1 MALTAGTRISAFYRA
16 SGVASNGD
24 ARWMVS
30 PTPADSRSPHI
41 GVTAGWHRATVVKD
55 FNPEAV
61 AFCEDDVLGEGEHP
75 LLRSTSH
82 IQVRFDA
89 ARWINRTG
97 ERYVDAMGGQLRAAL
112 DPADVVLRTAALP
125 PCALSLLV
133 VRWATG
139 EASDCVGFQGGWGD
153 TGAVVSDRYIENWMQ
168 TLHAS
173 LRGRFTVRTAFVA
186 SSADVERLGHNAGS
200 LARLLLAT
208 ETPVAHVG
216 AFYFL
221 WPVESDD
228 GGLPSGY
235 VNQRALL
242 GAMRDLEGA
251 GVETRFPHPSALYR
265 VFLSKEWMA
274 TMCLA
279 RGFCVPA
286 TTRVSVAAIVRD
298 PLLAARNALAA
309 LDVLATA
316 QRDGGMACADAAR
329 RSSGGSALGGAQGDA
344 RGDSRGDSA
353 CMRGVA
359 KLGFSWEAADV
370 VRFDGVA
377 DLAARLVELV
387 EQPQMCPSAVL
398 VQHLVESPI
407 CEIRSFVV
415 EGRIAKMLYT
425 RFLPPGEDGRY
436 ADFERSAT
444 PADWFDAD
452 DGPTSAADGAAALA
466 HAETTITADLVP
478 RWLVWL
484 HSQHHERIPVLRIDT
499 FVVRRRGAPRECDV
513 YIGELTELGASMVGW
528 QEGPS
533 IVKPAVLRSCFA
545 GGVGAELLEAS
556 GAGCAAHARAAADDG
571 VARGMLS
578 AAMRSVASGQTAAS
592 YGAEF

>member
-1 MALTAGTRISAFYRA
+1 
-16 SGVASNGD
+16 V
-24 ARWMVS
+24 
-30 PTPADSRSPHI
+30 
-41 GVTAGWHRATVVKD
+41 
-55 FNPEAV
+55 
-61 AFCEDDVLGEGEHP
+61 
-75 LLRSTSH
+75 LRS
-82 IQVRFDA
+82 
-89 ARWINRTG
+89 
-97 ERYVDAMGGQLRAAL
+97 
-112 DPADVVLRTAALP
+112 AALP

-133 VRWATG
+133 VRWATD

-168 TLHAS
+168 TLHAC
-173 LRGRFTVRTAFVA
+173 LRGRVTVRTAFVA
-186 SSADVERLGHNAGS
+186 SSTDVERLGHNAGS

-208 ETPVAHVG
+208 ETPAAHVG

-235 VNQRALL
+235 VNQRSLL
-242 GAMRDLEGA
+242 GAMRDMEGA

-279 RGFCVPA
+279 RGFRVPA

-298 PLLAARNALAA
+298 PLLAARNALTA
-309 LDVLATA
+309 LDALATA
-316 QRDGGMACADAAR
+316 QREGGMACADAAR
-329 RSSGGSALGGAQGDA
+329 RNGGAA
-344 RGDSRGDSA
+344 APGDSTR
-353 CMRGVA
+353 MRGVA

-370 VRFDGVA
+370 VRFDGVV

-398 VQHLVESPI
+398 VQHLVEDPV

-444 PADWFDAD
+444 PAEWFAVD

-466 HAETTITADLVP
+466 HAEATIRTELVP
-478 RWLVWL
+478 RWLTWL
-484 HSQHHERIPVLRIDT
+484 RSQQHERIPVLRIDT

-513 YIGELTELGASMVGW
+513 FIGELTELGASMVGW

-533 IVKPAVLRSCFA
+533 IVKPAVLRACFA
-545 GGVGAELLEAS
+545 GGVGAELLEAN